1 MYIILYMI
9 YVCKYDSYSLQVIV
23 LINGGG
29 MIYKQ

>member
-29 MIYKQ
+29 V